1 LEFKLFHQDA
11 FSQARWGQIST
22 PHGTFETPVF
32 MPVGTQGAVKAVS
45 PEELK
50 EMQIRVILC
59 NTYHL
64 YLRPG
69 YEVIQK
75 LGGLHKFIHWD
86 GVILTDSG
94 GYQIFSISPLQK
106 AAGRG
111 IKFKSHL
118 DGSEHFLTP
127 GDVLKIQLA
136 LGSDILMVLDECT
149 SYPISYQQ
157 ANISLKKTLRWAK
170 IAKLAWLNED
180 KQERGLFGIIQ
191 GSTFKDLREKCIE
204 ELTKI
209 GFDGYALGGLSV
221 GEPISLRKEII
232 KYTASLLPSD
242 QPRYLMGIGTPEEI
256 LEDISL
262 GIDMFDCALPTRI
275 ARNGTIFTG
284 QGKKN
289 LRNAKYR
296 EDPNPLDLECDC
308 YTCKNY
314 SRSYIRHLLQAREIL
329 GMRLTTYHNLYFLN
343 QLMNQ
348 AIKAIKKDRFERF
361 KKEFIQKYR
370 GE

>member
-1 LEFKLFHQDA
+1 
-11 FSQARWGQIST
+11 
-22 PHGTFETPVF
+22 
-32 MPVGTQGAVKAVS
+32 MPVGTQGTVKALS

-50 EMQIRVILC
+50 EIGIKVILC

-64 YLRPG
+64 YLRPNCK
-69 YEVIQK
+69 VIQK

-94 GYQIFSISPLQK
+94 GYQIFSISSLQK
-106 AAGRG
+106 AAAEG

-127 GDVLKIQLA
+127 VDVLKIQLE

-157 ANISLKKTLRWAK
+157 ANISLEKTLRWAK
-170 IAKLAWLNED
+170 MAKLAWLSED
-180 KQERGLFGIIQ
+180 KQGKGLFGIIQ
-191 GSTFKDLREKCIE
+191 GSTFKDLRRKCIE
-204 ELTKI
+204 GLTKI
-209 GFDGYALGGLSV
+209 GFDGYGIGGLSV

-232 KYTASLLPSD
+232 NYTASLLPSD
-242 QPRYLMGIGTPEEI
+242 QPRYLMGIGTPEEL

-275 ARNGTIFTG
+275 ARNGTIFTTRG
-284 QGKKN
+284 RKT
-289 LRNAKYR
+289 LRNAQYK
-296 EDPNPLDLECDC
+296 EDSNPLDLECDC
-308 YTCKNY
+308 YACKNY
-314 SRSYIRHLLQAREIL
+314 SRAYIKHLLQAREIL

-343 QLMNQ
+343 QLMEK
-348 AIKAIKKDRFERF
+348 ARKAIKEDRFEKF
-361 KKEFIQKYR
+361 KKDFIQKYR
-370 GE
+370 GK